1 MEMGLHDM
9 FVALLE
15 LETQVSDAGSDSLC
29 DVVLSCSRRTSL
41 DANGI
46 LSDMSA
52 SRTLTNVFLVF
63 IN

>member
-15 LETQVSDAGSDSLC
+15 LGTQVSDAGSDSLC
-29 DVVLSCSRRTSL
+29 DVMLSCSRRTSL